1 MIACELKYGMW
12 ILLTACACQTRK
24 IAWFCEYLQITFP
37 QFNTDLHENGRK
49 GKDGAWESIESP
61 HKTELAIAYDIRFR
75 AESSSYSYLLPAE
88 AGVANWYHTIMLAI
102 APTTW
107 RPGELRR
114 FTDTQCAFLAGFQHK
129 PVSRE

>member
-12 ILLTACACQTRK
+12 ILLTAYACRTRK
-24 IAWFCEYLQITFP
+24 IAWFYEYLQITFP

-49 GKDGAWESIESP
+49 GKDGAWELIESP
-61 HKTELAIAYDIRFR
+61 HKTEFAYDVRFR
-75 AESSSYSYLLPAE
+75 AESSSYSYLLLAE

-102 APTTW
+102 TPTTW
-107 RPGELRR
+107 RPGELQR